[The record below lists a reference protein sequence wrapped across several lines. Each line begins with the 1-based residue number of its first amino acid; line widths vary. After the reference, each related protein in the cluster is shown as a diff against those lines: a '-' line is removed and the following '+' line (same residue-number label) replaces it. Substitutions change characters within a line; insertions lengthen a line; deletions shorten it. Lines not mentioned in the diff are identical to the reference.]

1 MMSLSRLEK
10 AKEFRKLIN
19 ADLSATRKLIRV
31 GDLTEEKLLDMIS
44 LYENYY
50 TYDNYEVGETFQYPV
65 YYPQGMKE
73 FM

>member
-1 MMSLSRLEK
+1 MSRLER
-10 AKEFRKLIN
+10 AREFRKRIN
-19 ADLSATRKLIRV
+19 ANIQATRKLIRV
-31 GDLTEEKLLDMIS
+31 GDLSEEKLLDMIN